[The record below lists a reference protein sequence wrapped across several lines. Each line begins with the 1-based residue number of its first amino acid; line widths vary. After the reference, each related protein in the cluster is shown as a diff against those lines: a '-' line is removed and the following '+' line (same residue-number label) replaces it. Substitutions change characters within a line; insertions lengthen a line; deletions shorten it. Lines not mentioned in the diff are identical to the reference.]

1 MPILKPINPYYNQI
15 VTKEM
20 EKDIGPVICF
30 VSDVEGLY
38 FKKIG
43 GNEMSGSYV
52 SAKSV
57 RSAVYKQRFGYGL
70 GDFAC
75 NLIWQVISLYLLYF
89 YTDIMKLDGK
99 AIAAMF
105 VVCRVIDGITDLLVG
120 FAIDKTRTRWGKSR
134 PWFLFGA
141 VPFALSA
148 FLAFSVPDISPDG
161 KLIYAYVTYIFL
173 SFMYT
178 VVNIPLASIL
188 PALTDDM
195 NERTVLA
202 TWRKFLAFLGS
213 TIVSAT
219 ALTMVNLIGR
229 GDEALGFR
237 VVMGVFGII
246 GCICFFLTFALVRE
260 TNLKESVKS
269 ATLRETVA
277 SLAHNTPWKLFAL
290 NILFQ
295 WTGYFIQSSA
305 LVYYYKYYVGSTAM
319 SSMVATI
326 MTMVPM
332 VANLMVPFLA
342 KRLGKRNLYSA
353 SAGVQLLGLL
363 IIFLADL
370 NTAGIIAGAFI
381 TALGY
386 GVKESIY
393 FSMQA
398 DPVDYGE
405 WKTGIQAAG
414 TLSSVNGFL
423 GKVAQAAGGIS
434 GLLLAWGAYNS
445 EAAVQTAEAL
455 IAIKAMYI
463 YIPIILLICSLVTMS
478 FYKLD
483 KQFPEIQ
490 AELEARR
497 AGTKNK

>member
-1 MPILKPINPYYNQI
+1 MNDSIVSNKPAIRA
-15 VTKEM
+15 
-20 EKDIGPVICF
+20 
-30 VSDVEGLY
+30 L
-38 FKKIG
+38 
-43 GNEMSGSYV
+43 
-52 SAKSV
+52 
-57 RSAVYKQRFGYGL
+57 YKQRLGYGL

-89 YTDIMKLDGK
+89 YTDVMRLDAK

-105 VVCRVIDGITDLLVG
+105 VLCRVIDGVTDLLVG
-120 FAIDKTRTRWGKSR
+120 FAIDKTCTRWGKSR

-161 KLIYAYVTYIFL
+161 KLIYAYITYIFL

-219 ALTMVNLIGR
+219 ALTLVKLAGHGN
-229 GDEALGFR
+229 EALGFR
-237 VVMGVFGII
+237 VVMGIFGIV
-246 GCICFFLTFALVRE
+246 GCLCFFLTFVLVKE
-260 TNLKESVKS
+260 TNLQESKKS
-269 ATLRETVA
+269 ASLKETIV
-277 SLAHNTPWKLFAL
+277 SLAHNTPWKLFAI

-305 LVYYYKYYVGSTAM
+305 LVFYYKYYVGSTHMPSIIA
-319 SSMVATI
+319 AI

-332 VANLMVPFLA
+332 VANLTVPFLA
-342 KRLGKRNLYSA
+342 KRIGKRNLYSI
-353 SAGVQLLGLL
+353 SAGVQLTGLL
-363 IIFLADL
+363 IILIANLD
-370 NTAGIIAGAFI
+370 TPGIITGAFI

-386 GVKESIY
+386 GIKESIY

-405 WKTGIQAAG
+405 WKTGVQAAG

-423 GKVAQAAGGIS
+423 GKVAQAAAGGIS
-434 GLLLAWGAYNS
+434 GLLLEWGNYDS
-445 EAAVQTAEAL
+445 TAAIQTKEAL
-455 IAIKAMYI
+455 TAIKIMYI
-463 YIPIILLICSLVTMS
+463 YIPLVLLVCSLVTMS

-490 AELEARR
+490 ADLEKRH
-497 AGTKNK
+497 AGLKNKKG

>member
-1 MPILKPINPYYNQI
+1 M
-15 VTKEM
+15 
-20 EKDIGPVICF
+20 KDTVKRA
-30 VSDVEGLY
+30 LY
-38 FKKIG
+38 
-43 GNEMSGSYV
+43 
-52 SAKSV
+52 
-57 RSAVYKQRFGYGL
+57 RQRFGYGL

-89 YTDIMKLDGK
+89 YTDIMKLDAK

-105 VVCRVIDGITDLLVG
+105 VVCRVIDGVTDLLVG

-141 VPFALSA
+141 VPFALAA

-161 KLIYAYVTYIFL
+161 KLAYAYLTYIFL

-213 TIVSAT
+213 TIVSAA
-219 ALTMVNLIGR
+219 ALTLVTLIGR
-229 GDEALGFR
+229 GNEALGFR
-237 VVMGVFGII
+237 AVMGIFGVV
-246 GCICFFLTFALVRE
+246 GCLCFFLTFALVRE
-260 TNLKESVKS
+260 TNLKETEKS
-269 ATLRETVA
+269 ATLRETVR
-277 SLAHNTPWKLFAL
+277 SLSHNTPWKLFAV

-295 WTGYFIQSSA
+295 WTGYFLQSGA

-319 SSMVATI
+319 SSLVATI

-332 VANLMVPFLA
+332 VANLSVPFLA
-342 KRLGKRNLYSA
+342 RRLGKRNLYQV
-353 SAGVQLLGLL
+353 SAGIQFAGLL
-363 IIFLADL
+363 VILL
-370 NTAGIIAGAFI
+370 SGLHTAGIVCGALI

-386 GVKESIY
+386 GIKESIY

-405 WKTGIQAAG
+405 WKTGVQAAG

-423 GKVAQAAGGIS
+423 GKVAQAAAGGIS
-434 GLLLAWGAYNS
+434 GLLLAWGHY
-445 EAAVQTAEAL
+445 EAEQAAQTAEAL
-455 IAIKAMYI
+455 LAIKAMYI
-463 YIPIILLICSLVTMS
+463 YIPLFLLIGSLIIMS
-478 FYKLD
+478 FYRLD
-483 KQFPEIQ
+483 RQFPRIQ

-497 AGTKNK
+497 AEQKNSESNEERER

>member
-1 MPILKPINPYYNQI
+1 MRAAL
-15 VTKEM
+15 
-20 EKDIGPVICF
+20 
-30 VSDVEGLY
+30 
-38 FKKIG
+38 
-43 GNEMSGSYV
+43 
-52 SAKSV
+52 
-57 RSAVYKQRFGYGL
+57 YKQRFGYGL

-89 YTDIMKLDGK
+89 YTDVAKLN
-99 AIAAMF
+99 AIAIAGMF

-141 VPFALSA
+141 IPFAMAA
-148 FLAFSVPDISPDG
+148 FLAFSVPDISPNG
-161 KLIYAYVTYIFL
+161 KLVYAYVTYIFL

-188 PALTDDM
+188 PALTDDS

-219 ALTMVNLIGR
+219 ALTMVNLVGK
-229 GDEALGFR
+229 GNEALGFR
-237 VVMGVFGII
+237 VVMGVFGVI

-260 TNLKESVKS
+260 TNLKETTKS
-269 ATLRETVA
+269 ASLKETIV
-277 SLAHNTPWKLFAL
+277 SLAYNTPWKLFAL

-305 LVYYYKYYVGSTAM
+305 LVYYYKYYVGSTQM
-319 SSMVATI
+319 SSLVATI
-326 MTMVPM
+326 MTMIPM
-332 VANLMVPFLA
+332 VANLTVPFLA
-342 KRLGKRNLYSA
+342 KRLGKRNLYSI
-353 SAGVQLLGLL
+353 SAGVQLLGL
-363 IIFLADL
+363 IIILV
-370 NTAGIIAGAFI
+370 AGTSHPVIITGAVI
-381 TALGY
+381 TAVGY
-386 GVKESIY
+386 GIKESIY

-405 WKTGIQAAG
+405 WKTGVQAAG

-423 GKVAQAAGGIS
+423 GKVAQALAGGIS
-434 GLLLAWGAYNS
+434 GLLLAWGAYDAS
-445 EAAVQTAEAL
+445 ATVQTAQAL
-455 IAIKAMYI
+455 VAIKAMYI
-463 YIPIILLICSLVTMS
+463 YIPIVLLILSLITMS

-483 KQFPEIQ
+483 KELPQIQ
-490 AELEARR
+490 EELEERR
-497 AGTKNK
+497 AADKK

>member
-1 MPILKPINPYYNQI
+1 MDNSSLLSN
-15 VTKEM
+15 
-20 EKDIGPVICF
+20 
-30 VSDVEGLY
+30 
-38 FKKIG
+38 
-43 GNEMSGSYV
+43 
-52 SAKSV
+52 KSV
-57 RSAVYKQRFGYGL
+57 KGALYKQRLGYGL

-89 YTDIMKLDGK
+89 YTDVMKLDAK

-105 VVCRVIDGITDLLVG
+105 VACRFIDAITDVLVG
-120 FAIDKTRTRWGKSR
+120 FAIDKTKSRWGKSR

-141 VPFALSA
+141 IPFALSA
-148 FLAFSVPDISPDG
+148 FLAFTVPDISPDG
-161 KLIYAYVTYIFL
+161 KLVYAYATYIFL

-213 TIVSAT
+213 SIVSAT
-219 ALTMVNLIGR
+219 ALTMVEVVGKGN
-229 GDEALGFR
+229 EALGFR
-237 VVMGVFGII
+237 VVMGMFGVV

-260 TNLKESVKS
+260 NNLSESKKS
-269 ATLRETVA
+269 ATLKETIQ

-290 NILFQ
+290 NILFM

-319 SSMVATI
+319 ASLVASI

-332 VANLMVPFLA
+332 IANLFVPFLA
-342 KRLGKRNLYSA
+342 KRLGKRNLYSTA
-353 SAGVQLLGLL
+353 AFVQLAGLIL
-363 IIFLADL
+363 IGIGDL
-370 NTAGIIAGAFI
+370 NTTVIIVGAFI
-381 TALGY
+381 SAAGY
-386 GVKESIY
+386 GIKESIY

-405 WKTGIQAAG
+405 WKTGVQAAG

-423 GKVAQAAGGIS
+423 GKVAQAVAGGIS
-434 GLLLAWGAYNS
+434 GLLLAWGAYDS
-445 EAAVQTAEAL
+445 SAAVQTANAL
-455 IAIKAMYI
+455 FAIKAMYI
-463 YIPIILLICSLVTMS
+463 YIPVVLLICSIATMA
-478 FYKLD
+478 FYRLD

-490 AELEARR
+490 KELEMRR
-497 AGTKNK
+497 NQTNTERG